1 MIKTPTYSCLMAAL
15 SLALATQLSHA
26 QTADPKA
33 APSTPPAATA
43 APPAPPVPIAYN
55 EAVQKAANA
64 LMAGV
69 PESLLTTNGSEIAI
83 DPLID
88 GYTGNQNATTV
99 KMGRDISEVVKQKY
113 TRFKVVPFTADAI
126 AKKPL
131 ILVGTF
137 RPVNSKNVATDPKDA
152 YHICLALLDLK
163 SGKVV
168 SKGVA
173 RALPAGV
180 DATPTKFFK
189 EAPVWLADASTTSY
203 IKTCQATK
211 VGDQIDAV
219 YADRITVSSTISQA
233 VDAYNRKRY
242 KESLAL
248 YKTAL
253 GMPGGQQLR
262 VYNGI
267 YLANW
272 RLRHAAEA
280 KSAFGQV
287 VDYGLKSPKL
297 AVNFL
302 FRPSTTNLYSPKGE
316 PTPYAMWIK
325 EISARGAATDAC
337 LEIVGHTSK
346 SGPAAVNDRLS
357 VLRAEYIRDRVIGGA
372 PTLSK
377 RTIATGLG
385 AKETIIGTDGDTPE
399 NAVDRRVEFK
409 TVKCAT

>member
-1 MIKTPTYSCLMAAL
+1 MIKTTTYPCVMAVFI
-15 SLALATQLSHA
+15 ALATQMASA
-26 QTADPKA
+26 QTANPQATPA
-33 APSTPPAATA
+33 APAASATPT
-43 APPAPPVPIAYN
+43 PPAPPVPIAFN
-55 EAVQKAANA
+55 EAVQQAATA
-64 LMAGV
+64 LMSGV
-69 PESLLTTNGSEIAI
+69 PESVLKADGSEIAI

-88 GYTGNQNATTV
+88 GYTGGQNTTTV
-99 KMGRDISEVVKQKY
+99 KMGRDISDVVKQKY
-113 TRFKVVPFTADAI
+113 ARFKVVPFTADTI

-137 RPVNSKNVATDPKDA
+137 RPVNSKNVATGPKDA

-173 RALPAGV
+173 RALPAGI

-189 EAPVWLADASTTSY
+189 EAPVWLADASVTSY

-211 VGDQIDAV
+211 VGDLIDAV
-219 YADRITVSSTISQA
+219 YADRITVASTISQA

-242 KESLAL
+242 KEALGL

-253 GMPGGQQLR
+253 AMPGGQQLR

-272 RLRHAAEA
+272 RLKRAPDA
-280 KSAFGQV
+280 KAAFGQV
-287 VDYGLKSPKL
+287 VDYGLKGPKL

-302 FRPSTTNLYSPKGE
+302 FRPSSTNLYSPKGE
-316 PTPYAMWIK
+316 PSPYSMWIK
-325 EISARGAATDAC
+325 EISARGAATSAC

-346 SGPAAVNDRLS
+346 SGPAEVNERLS

-385 AKETIIGTDGDTPE
+385 AKEVIVGTDGDTPE
-399 NAVDRRVEFK
+399 NAIDRRVEFK

>member
-1 MIKTPTYSCLMAAL
+1 MIKTTTYSCLITAL
-15 SLALATQLSHA
+15 SLALATQISHA

-33 APSTPPAATA
+33 AAPAASVA
-43 APPAPPVPIAYN
+43 PPAPPAPPVPIAYN

-64 LMAGV
+64 LLAGV
-69 PESLLTTNGSEIAI
+69 PESVLTADGSEIAI

-88 GYTGNQNATTV
+88 GYTGGQNTTTV
-99 KMGRDISEVVKQKY
+99 KMGRDITDVVKQKY
-113 TRFKVVPFTADAI
+113 SRFKVVPFTADAV

-173 RALPAGV
+173 RALPAGI
-180 DATPTKFFK
+180 DATPTKFYK

-219 YADRITVSSTISQA
+219 YADRITVASTISQA

-253 GMPGGQQLR
+253 AMPGGQQLR

-272 RLRHAAEA
+272 RLKRTPDA
-280 KSAFGQV
+280 KAAFGQV

-302 FRPSTTNLYSPKGE
+302 FRPSSTNLYSAKGE
-316 PTPYAMWIK
+316 PAPYSMWIK
-325 EISARGAATDAC
+325 EISTRGAATDAC

-346 SGPAAVNDRLS
+346 SGPAEVNERLS
-357 VLRAEYIRDRVIGGA
+357 VRRAEYIRDRVVGGA

-385 AKETIIGTDGDTPE
+385 AKETIVGTDGDTPE